1 MSKVK
6 TSDFDVKTSKY
17 KILYYQRRTQNK
29 DAERDVRNQKTPK
42 PLVRRREPSPGGP
55 VQSNKNGKSNFD
67 VKIMLFK

>member
-42 PLVRRREPSPGGP
+42 PLVRRRDPSPGGP
-55 VQSNKNGKSNFD
+55 VQWNKNGKSNFD